1 MSYRAIF
8 CHLLSFFCH
17 ISLKIILYW
26 IVLPGEFWYQA
37 EDWDYHQRMWYLN
50 GLEYSNILYTDLPD
64 IHTIKCISVGIE
76 CFSVGFKC
84 FSVGRYGPRIL
95 VTPQD
100 NTNGCKFTKFIVN
113 FNISKLEIGSNY
125 WVVIEMENDVE
136 SRYIRNI
143 GVFVWSNMSQYRA

>member
-1 MSYRAIF
+1 
-8 CHLLSFFCH
+8 
-17 ISLKIILYW
+17 
-26 IVLPGEFWYQA
+26 
-37 EDWDYHQRMWYLN
+37 
-50 GLEYSNILYTDLPD
+50 
-64 IHTIKCISVGIE
+64 
-76 CFSVGFKC
+76 
-84 FSVGRYGPRIL
+84 L

-143 GVFVWSNMSQYRA
+143 GVFV